1 MTSPMSALQGIRV
14 LDLTRV
20 VAGPYAAQ
28 ILGDLGAEV
37 VKIERP
43 GEGDDVRRVGPPWMK
58 DAEGADTETSTYYQA
73 ANRNKRSITIDF
85 HQPEGRQLIRDMAAQ
100 ADVLIEN
107 YRTGTLARH
116 GLGYDDLK
124 AINPRLVYCSVTGFG
139 QTGPYA
145 GYSGYDYIAQAMAG
159 LMSVTGPRD
168 GEPGAGPTRVGVP
181 IADASTGLYAVIAV
195 LAALN
200 HRHTHG
206 VGQCIDVSL
215 FDAQLS
221 VMLNTFSA
229 WFNAGVELG
238 RTGNDHPSAAPYGLY
253 QASDGHLLI
262 ATFNDRE
269 FARLARLVGHAEWA
283 EDPRFARNRERVAN
297 RALLASVLGDVL
309 VQRTRADWCALLNA
323 GQVSCGPVNAMA
335 DLARDPQVLA
345 RELVVELQH
354 PVSGPSR
361 SAASPIRL
369 SETPVSYR
377 LAPPQMGEHTREV
390 LRGWLELD
398 DAAIEALR
406 QKNVV

>member
-1 MTSPMSALQGIRV
+1 MTKQGALHGIRV

-37 VKIERP
+37 VKVERP

-58 DAEGADTETSTYYQA
+58 DTDGHDTDTSTYYQA

-85 HQPEGRQLIRDMAAQ
+85 HLPEGRQLIRDMAMQ

-107 YRTGTLARH
+107 YRTGTLARQ
-116 GLGYDDLK
+116 GLGYEDLK
-124 AINPRLVYCSVTGFG
+124 ALNPRLIYCSVTGFG

-145 GYSGYDYIAQAMAG
+145 EYSGYDYIAQAMTG
-159 LMSVTGPRD
+159 LMSVTGLRD

-181 IADASTGLYAVIAV
+181 IADASTGLYAAIAV

-200 HRHTHG
+200 HRHVHG
-206 VGQCIDVSL
+206 TGQYIDVSL

-221 VMLNTFSA
+221 VMLNAFSA

-253 QASDGHLLI
+253 HASDGHLLI

-269 FARLARLVGHAEWA
+269 FARLARLVGHPEWA

-297 RALLASVLGDVL
+297 RAQLTAALGDVL
-309 VQRTRADWCALLNA
+309 ARRTRAEWCALLNA
-323 GQVSCGPVNAMA
+323 GQVSCGPVNRMA

-354 PVSGPSR
+354 PVAGRSA

-369 SETPVSYR
+369 SDSPVTYR
-377 LAPPQMGEHTREV
+377 LAPPQMGEHTHEV
-390 LRGWLELD
+390 LREWLKVDED
-398 DAAIEALR
+398 RIAELR
-406 QKNVV
+406 QKKVV

>member
-1 MTSPMSALQGIRV
+1 MTTALQGIRV
-14 LDLTRV
+14 LDMTRV

-58 DAEGADTETSTYYQA
+58 DGEGQDTDTSTYYQA
-73 ANRNKRSITIDF
+73 ANRNKRSVTIDF
-85 HQPEGRQLIRDMAAQ
+85 HQPEGVQLIREMAAQ

-124 AINPRLVYCSVTGFG
+124 AINPRLIYCSVTGFG

-159 LMSVTGPRD
+159 LMSVTGARD

-181 IADASTGLYAVIAV
+181 IADASTGLYAAIAV

-206 VGQCIDVSL
+206 VGQRIDVSL

-221 VMLNTFSA
+221 VMLNAFSA

-269 FARLARLVGHAEWA
+269 FARLARLVGHPEWA

-297 RALLASVLGDVL
+297 RALLATLLGDVL
-309 VQRTRADWCALLNA
+309 GRRTRADWCEHLNA
-323 GQVSCGPVNAMA
+323 GQVSCGPVNSMA

-345 RELVVELQH
+345 RELVVELKH
-354 PVSGPSR
+354 PVSGRSA
-361 SAASPIRL
+361 SAASPMRL

-377 LAPPQMGEHTREV
+377 LAPPQMGEHTHEV
-390 LRGWLELD
+390 LRSWLKLD
-398 DAAIEALR
+398 DAAIAQLR